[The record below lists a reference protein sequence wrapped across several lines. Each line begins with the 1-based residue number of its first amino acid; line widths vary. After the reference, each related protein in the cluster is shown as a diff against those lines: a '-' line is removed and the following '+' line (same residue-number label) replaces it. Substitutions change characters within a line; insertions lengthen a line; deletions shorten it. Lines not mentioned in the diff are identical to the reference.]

1 MPVTGPLSH
10 LDISAGYPAQIDCH
24 RAAWF
29 ALMASLM
36 NLALI
41 AGQLQ
46 TASGAKL
53 PFTGMSAPGSGTEV
67 EFRDLQVSD
76 DPGCVKT
83 QKSKR
88 DEE

>member
-1 MPVTGPLSH
+1 MIKVVLVVGK
-10 LDISAGYPAQIDCH
+10 
-24 RAAWF
+24 
-29 ALMASLM
+29 
-36 NLALI
+36 
-41 AGQLQ
+41 
-46 TASGAKL
+46 TAPGAKL
-53 PFTGMSAPGSGTEV
+53 PFTGMSAPGSGTEA